1 MPPKKSQATKQEE
14 KQVQTKLF
22 SMEKVEEPKNEISK
36 GRSKQFDAKNSEI
49 IEKGTSSGKWS
60 YG

>member
-1 MPPKKSQATKQEE
+1 MPPKKSQVTKQEE

-22 SMEKVEEPKNEISK
+22 SKEKVEEPKNEISK